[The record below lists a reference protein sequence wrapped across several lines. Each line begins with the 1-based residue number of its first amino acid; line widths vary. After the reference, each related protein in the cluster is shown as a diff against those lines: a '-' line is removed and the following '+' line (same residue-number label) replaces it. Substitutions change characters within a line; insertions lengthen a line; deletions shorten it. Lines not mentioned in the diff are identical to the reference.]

1 MRQSISK
8 FIPILAALLAAAGLS
23 AYLTKRTQPRVGVV
37 DNNVLMSQFSEA
49 IQAQKNLDALE
60 AEWKANIK
68 TIGDSLHSVMDSLSD
83 RYAKANEADRK
94 KMQDHLNHWNEEYSR
109 YTGAVEKMRTLKQ
122 KEILTPVLEKVNG
135 FVRNWAS
142 QHGYQILLGTGNGG
156 VILSVAEAQN
166 VTHEVLADLNKLY
179 AVPTAIPRDS
189 IKNASAGK

>member
-1 MRQSISK
+1 
-8 FIPILAALLAAAGLS
+8 
-23 AYLTKRTQPRVGVV
+23 VV